1 PVRYTIAEDKAV
13 GGPGHGGSLIA
24 LGEGVAELR
33 PERPLRLFT
42 NLQLRVQGP
51 NGDDLPGDVYAK
63 VAGLPNAEQAVLI
76 HFTTLPRIVRR
87 YLEEYAA
94 EGEGPR

>member
-1 PVRYTIAEDKAV
+1 
-13 GGPGHGGSLIA
+13 
-24 LGEGVAELR
+24 VAELR

-51 NGDDLPGDVYAK
+51 DGDGAAAETSYAK
-63 VAGLPNAEQAVLI
+63 VAGLPSAEQAVPDPL
-76 HFTTLPRIVRR
+76 HDTPRIVRR

-94 EGEGPR
+94 EDEKPR